1 MTGEAVVIGAG
12 IGGLATAVALH
23 QRGWRVSVHERA
35 ASLEPVGSG
44 IGMAPNALRALDVL
58 GVGDAV
64 RARAVRQDG
73 VALRR
78 STGGVL
84 ATTSAEAFE
93 RAYGDTVMALARAEL
108 VDFLRDG
115 LPADRL
121 HLSSEVQLLDH
132 GSHDRPALLAT
143 PEGEVRADFVVAA
156 DGLRSPTRAT
166 LFPDHPGPE
175 YSGFTTWRT
184 IVHAP
189 SGPLPVGETWGPG
202 AAVGVVPLADGRL
215 YLYAAAHVPPGER
228 AADSDE
234 RAELLRRFGQWF
246 DPIPRLLAS
255 ADSEQVLRHDVWEL
269 VRPLREFNRGR
280 VALVG
285 DAAHAMTPFQGQG
298 ACQAIEDAVVLA
310 AELDRAQDRASLAGY
325 SAARVP
331 RTTTVASR
339 SRRVAGLIA
348 WRSTPAVA
356 LRDALMRCGGLL
368 PEKLVVRAAAPML
381 DWAPPLQPA
390 GNMPPGGEAPPS
402 TGKR

>member
-108 VDFLRDG
+108 VDFLRDR

-132 GSHDRPALLAT
+132 GSRDRPALLAT

-184 IVHAP
+184 IVPAP
-189 SGPLPVGETWGPG
+189 AGPLPVGETWGPG
-202 AAVGVVPLADGRL
+202 AAVGVVPLADGLL

-348 WRSTPAVA
+348 WRSAPAVA

-368 PEKLVVRAAAPML
+368 PEKSVVRAAAPML

-390 GNMPPGGEAPPS
+390 GNIPLGGEAPPS